1 MRKKFP
7 VTTLSASRVPYV
19 TCIRFIANAVM
30 HFMHIMQETVPLFGE
45 APSRQPTRQSGFA
58 NICDFIGAAFD
69 PCIAASRA
77 TTACYEIRHG

>member
-1 MRKKFP
+1 
-7 VTTLSASRVPYV
+7 
-19 TCIRFIANAVM
+19 
-30 HFMHIMQETVPLFGE
+30 LFGE